1 MAAVEDAQP
10 HAVEVVVVFAAKPLA
25 TLVVLP
31 NPSLKALFD
40 LLQLVARGFGFLRV
54 DDAGFGPRVGVVNGR
69 RFEIQR
75 VLDQLQRRVA
85 ARSPFGRVR
94 DSGASAVVTFY
105 EPSADCR
112 RVGDGDAF
120 VAE

>member
-1 MAAVEDAQP
+1 M
-10 HAVEVVVVFAAKPLA
+10 
-25 TLVVLP
+25 TL
-31 NPSLKALFD
+31 D
-40 LLQLVARGFGFLRV
+40 L
-54 DDAGFGPRVGVVNGR
+54 GPRVGVVNGR

-85 ARSPFGRVR
+85 ARAPFGRVR
-94 DSGASAVVTFY
+94 DSGASAVVTSH

-112 RVGDGDAF
+112 RVRDGDAF